1 MGGARRKKEKEP
13 MTEEKTETLLQKH
26 DKKSFFKSS
35 LLGFFIGLAII
46 VPGVSG
52 STVAI
57 ILKLYDKFLYAVGN
71 LFKRFKACFLFLL
84 PVAIG
89 AVIGFLLGFFA
100 VQQLLELI
108 PFAVICLFAGLMVG
122 SFPAVKDE
130 LNGVKMNAKRIT
142 LMVVGACIPVAVA
155 VVSAVSTLQ
164 GGVAANILEADLVW
178 QIVLPLIVG
187 FVLALTQLVPGLS
200 ASAILMLIGWYA
212 VLMQNLQFSLDTL
225 QNVDLIVVVV
235 SLAVGFVA
243 GFLIL
248 SKLISTAFDKAR
260 DTSYSLIV
268 GLALGSLLTMFFNA
282 EIIKVYADWA
292 VGGINWLHLALGI
305 LLLAVGVVGAYL
317 LVRVQR
323 KHDKK

>member
-1 MGGARRKKEKEP
+1 MKQESLEIALIQYNKK
-13 MTEEKTETLLQKH
+13 TWC
-26 DKKSFFKSS
+26 KSG
-35 LLGFFIGLAII
+35 LLGFFIGLAVI

-89 AVIGFLLGFFA
+89 AVVGFLLGFLA

-108 PFAVICLFAGLMVG
+108 PFAVICLFAGLMIG

-130 LNGVKMNAKRIT
+130 LSGVKMNAKRIT

-155 VVSAVSTLQ
+155 VVSSVSTLQ
-164 GGVAANILEADLVW
+164 GGATANILDADLVW
-178 QIVLPLIVG
+178 QIVLPLLVG

-200 ASAILMLIGWYA
+200 ASAILMVIGWYA
-212 VLMQNLQFSLDTL
+212 VLMQNLHFSLETL
-225 QNVDLIVVVV
+225 QNLDLIVVVV
-235 SLAVGFVA
+235 SLAVGFVV
-243 GFLIL
+243 GFFVF
-248 SKLISTAFDKAR
+248 SKLISIAFDRAR

-282 EIIKVYADWA
+282 EIVKVYAEWA
-292 VGGINWLHLALGI
+292 ASGINWLHLALGVV
-305 LLLAVGVVGAYL
+305 LLAAGVVGAYW

>member
-1 MGGARRKKEKEP
+1 MK
-13 MTEEKTETLLQKH
+13 EEKTEVLLQKH
-26 DKKSFFKSS
+26 DKKSFAKSS
-35 LLGFFIGLAII
+35 LLGFFIGLAVI

-71 LFKRFKACFLFLL
+71 LFKQFKACFMFLL

-89 AVIGFLLGFFA
+89 AVVGFLLGFLA

-108 PFAVICLFAGLMVG
+108 PFAIICLFAGLMIG

-130 LNGVKMNAKRIT
+130 LSGVQMNAKRIIF
-142 LMVVGACIPVAVA
+142 MVVGACIPVAVA
-155 VVSAVSTLQ
+155 VISSVSTLQ
-164 GGVAANILEADLVW
+164 GVATGNILEADLVW
-178 QIVLPLIVG
+178 QIILPLLVG

-200 ASAILMLIGWYA
+200 ASAILMVIGWYA
-212 VLMQNLQFSLDTL
+212 VLMQNLHFSLETL
-225 QNVDLIVVVV
+225 QNVDLIVVVA
-235 SLAVGFVA
+235 LMAVGFIV
-243 GFLIL
+243 GFFVF
-248 SKLISTAFDKAR
+248 SKLISKLFEKAR

-282 EIIKVYADWA
+282 EIVKVYADWA
-292 VGGINWLHLALGI
+292 ASGINWLHLVLGI
-305 LLLAVGVVGAYL
+305 VLLAAGIIGSYW
-317 LVRVQR
+317 LVRIQR

>member
-1 MGGARRKKEKEP
+1 
-13 MTEEKTETLLQKH
+13 MTEERTETLLEKH
-26 DKKSFFKSS
+26 DKKSFAKSS
-35 LLGFFIGLAII
+35 LLGFFIGLAVI

-71 LFKRFKACFLFLL
+71 LFKRFKVCFLFLL

-89 AVIGFLLGFFA
+89 AVVGFLLGFLA

-108 PFAVICLFAGLMVG
+108 PFAVICLFAGLMIG

-130 LNGVKMNAKRIT
+130 LSGVQMNAKRIT

-155 VVSAVSTLQ
+155 VISSVSTLQ
-164 GGVAANILEADLVW
+164 GGTTGNILEADLVW
-178 QIVLPLIVG
+178 QIILPLLVG

-200 ASAILMLIGWYA
+200 ASAILMVIGWYA
-212 VLMQNLQFSLDTL
+212 VLMQNLHFSLETL
-225 QNVDLIVVVV
+225 QNIDLIVVVA
-235 SLAVGFVA
+235 SMAVGFIV
-243 GFLIL
+243 GFFIF
-248 SKLISTAFDKAR
+248 SKLMSKLFERAR

-268 GLALGSLLTMFFNA
+268 GLALGSLLTMFFNS
-282 EIIKVYADWA
+282 EIVKVYQTWA
-292 VGGINWLHLALGI
+292 ESGVNWLHLVLGVV
-305 LLLAVGVVGAYL
+305 LLAAGTVGSYW

>member
-1 MGGARRKKEKEP
+1 M
-13 MTEEKTETLLQKH
+13 MEEKTEPLLQKH
-26 DKKSFFKSS
+26 DKKSFFKSL
-35 LLGFFIGLAII
+35 LLGFFIGLAVI

-71 LFKRFKACFLFLL
+71 LFKRFKVCFLFLL

-89 AVIGFLLGFFA
+89 AVVGFLLGFLA

-108 PFAVICLFAGLMVG
+108 PFAVICLFAGLMIG
-122 SFPAVKDE
+122 AFPAVKDE
-130 LNGVKMNAKRIT
+130 LSGVKMNAKRIT

-164 GGVAANILEADLVW
+164 GGATGNILEADLVW
-178 QIVLPLIVG
+178 QIVLPLLVG

-200 ASAILMLIGWYA
+200 ASAILMVIGWYA
-212 VLMQNLQFSLDTL
+212 VLMQNLHFSVETL

-235 SLAVGFVA
+235 SLAVGFIA
-243 GFLIL
+243 GFFVF
-248 SKLISTAFDKAR
+248 SKLISHLFDRAR

-282 EIIKVYADWA
+282 EIVKVYAEWA
-292 VGGINWLHLALGI
+292 ASGINWLHLALGVV
-305 LLLAVGVVGAYL
+305 LLAAGVVGAYL

-323 KHDKK
+323 KHDKN

>member
-1 MGGARRKKEKEP
+1 MAEER
-13 MTEEKTETLLQKH
+13 TEERAETLLQKH
-26 DKKSFFKSS
+26 DKKSFAKSS
-35 LLGFFIGLAII
+35 LLGFFIGLAVI

-71 LFKRFKACFLFLL
+71 LFKQFKVCFLFLL
-84 PVAIG
+84 PVALG
-89 AVIGFLLGFFA
+89 AVVGFLLGFLA
-100 VQQLLELI
+100 VQQLLDLI
-108 PFAVICLFAGLMVG
+108 PFAVICLFAGLMIG

-155 VVSAVSTLQ
+155 VISSVSTLQ
-164 GGVAANILEADLVW
+164 GGTTGSILEADLVW
-178 QIVLPLIVG
+178 QIVLPLLVG

-200 ASAILMLIGWYA
+200 ASAILMVIGWYA
-212 VLMQNLQFSLDTL
+212 VLMQNLHFSIETL
-225 QNVDLIVVVV
+225 QNVDLIVVVA
-235 SLAVGFVA
+235 SMAVGFIG
-243 GFLIL
+243 GFFLF
-248 SKLISTAFDKAR
+248 SKLISMLFDKAR

-282 EIIKVYADWA
+282 EIVKVYQAWS
-292 VGGINWLHLALGI
+292 VSGINWLHLALGI
-305 LLLAVGVVGAYL
+305 VLLVAGTVGSYW

-323 KHDKK
+323 KHDKE